1 MDPLIGKSFG
11 PYRILEQIGQGGM
24 AVVYKGFQQSLN
36 RYVAVKV
43 LRAELAQD
51 PTIVARFREEAL
63 AVANLNHPNIL
74 YVYDAGIGHGV
85 YYIVQDYIDGGSLRD
100 LINLGP
106 LSTEHAVSIATQV
119 AEALDHAHQAGVVH
133 RDVKPANILL
143 TKDGRPLI
151 SDFGIAK
158 VVRSSERLTRTGT
171 SIGTPEYMA
180 PEQALGQAVDGRTDL
195 YALGI
200 VLYEMLTGQVPF
212 HGETPLATLY
222 QHVNRMPTLL
232 RDQRATLPDWLED
245 VVHKALAKRP
255 ELRYQRGMALAEDL
269 RQRAALQPART
280 ADGPARE
287 APPAEPRYRP
297 AGDVRPRR
305 RWPIRLLAGVIPVLF
320 VALIAAG
327 VYLFSGRP
335 GLSPTPVPTA
345 MAQAPTQTLA
355 PTRTSASTSIP
366 TPTPPP
372 TREPDTPPPTVGVTL
387 ATRTPTSS
395 PSRTPS
401 PTSLPGA
408 TPSATSPAP
417 TRSPTPLPPQDPGSI
432 TSFETMGTWRR
443 GDEPNGTLVQSSEQ
457 VHTGA
462 YAGKLT
468 YRFTTVGNDYV
479 VFLQSHLLS
488 GTPNRITAWVYGD
501 GAGHFL
507 NVWIQDNAGQ
517 VWQAPLGQVTH
528 TGWQQ
533 MTARLDTSQD
543 WPWGH
548 IAGPDNG
555 QIDYP
560 ISFHGL
566 VLDDTPDPFVGSGTV
581 YLDDLRTDS
590 QAAPLPA
597 SSPTALAQA
606 STATAVPATLE
617 GQIAFAVYNAAM
629 GGHTLYVARPDGS
642 DVHAI
647 ADHVHQPDFRS
658 DAARLVVNGSGG
670 SREDL
675 WSLRPDGTDWRQM
688 TTHPDDFFPTW
699 SPNGQAI
706 AFSSSRQGDSNLR
719 LYVGASLV
727 PSHASESILG
737 DYVLWLPTWELAFNA
752 CDYGWGSGSHCG
764 LWRVSSA
771 GGSPVQITDNPQDLP
786 TDGTGVEVLFL
797 RPEGSNWDVYR
808 VGLAGGSP
816 TRLTD
821 HPARDGPAAFS
832 PDGQRIAFLSDR
844 QGVWALYTMDRN
856 GGNVQ
861 KRFDLPSGGGYDGS
875 PHPWTSERISW
886 AALP

>member
-11 PYRILEQIGQGGM
+11 PFRILEQIGRGGM

-74 YVYDAGIGHGV
+74 YIYDAGVGHGV
-85 YYIVQDYIDGGSLRD
+85 YYIVQDYVEGGSLRD
-100 LINLGP
+100 LINQGP
-106 LSTEHAVSIATQV
+106 LSTQHAVSIAMQV

-143 TKDGRPLI
+143 TRDGRPLI

-158 VVRSSERLTRTGT
+158 VVRSSQKLTRTGT

-212 HGETPLATLY
+212 HGDTPLATLY
-222 QHVNRMPTLL
+222 QHVNRTPTSL
-232 RDQRATLPDWLED
+232 RDLRATLPGWLED

-255 ELRYQRGMALAEDL
+255 EHRYQRGRALAEDL
-269 RQRAALQPART
+269 RQRAALQPSRA
-280 ADGPARE
+280 ADDSTRDEPR
-287 APPAEPRYRP
+287 AEPRRRP
-297 AGDVRPRR
+297 PDAARPRR
-305 RWPIRLLAGVIPVLF
+305 RWRVWLLAGMIPVLF
-320 VALIAAG
+320 GALVAAG
-327 VYLFSGRP
+327 IYLLSGRALP
-335 GLSPTPVPTA
+335 SPTPVPPA
-345 MAQAPTQTLA
+345 VVQAATQTPA
-355 PTRTSASTSIP
+355 PTRTSPATAMP
-366 TPTPPP
+366 TPMPAP
-372 TREPDTPPPTVGVTL
+372 TQALATPTVGVIL
-387 ATRTPTSS
+387 ASRTPTLS

-401 PTSLPGA
+401 PPSV
-408 TPSATSPAP
+408 PSATPTATRSAP
-417 TRSPTPLPPQDPGSI
+417 TRSPTPPPPQDPGSI
-432 TSFETMGTWRR
+432 TGFETMGTWRR
-443 GDEPNGTLVQSSEQ
+443 GDEPNGSLVQSSEQ

-468 YRFTTVGNDYV
+468 YRFSTTGNDYV
-479 VFLQSHLLS
+479 VFLQSHSLS
-488 GTPNRITAWVYGD
+488 GTPKRVTAWVYGD

-517 VWQAPLGQVTH
+517 VWQAPLGRVTH

-533 MTARLDTSQD
+533 MAARLDTSQD
-543 WPWGH
+543 WPWTH

-560 ISFHGL
+560 VSFHGL
-566 VLDDTPDPFVGSGTV
+566 VLDDAPDPFVGSGTL

-590 QAAPLPA
+590 EAAPLPTA
-597 SSPTALAQA
+597 SATALAQP
-606 STATAVPATLE
+606 STATPAPATLD
-617 GQIAFAVYNAAM
+617 GQIAFAVHNTDM
-629 GGHTLYVARPDGS
+629 GGHVLYVARPDGS
-642 DVHAI
+642 DLHAI

-658 DAARLVVNGSGG
+658 DGARLVVNGSGG
-670 SREDL
+670 GREDL
-675 WSLRPDGTDWRQM
+675 WSLRPDGADWRQL

-706 AFSSSRQGDSNLR
+706 AFSSSRQGDGNLR
-719 LYVGASLV
+719 LYVGNALV
-727 PSHASESILG
+727 PSHRSESILG
-737 DYVLWLPTWELAFNA
+737 DYPLWLPTWELAFNA

-771 GGSPVQITDNPQDLP
+771 GGSPVQMTDNPQDLP

-832 PDGQRIAFLSDR
+832 PDSQLIAFLSDR
-844 QGVWALYTMDRN
+844 QGAWALYTMDRD
-856 GGNVQ
+856 GGTVQ
-861 KRFDLPSGGGYDGS
+861 KRFDLPSGGGYDDS

-886 AALP
+886 AAP